1 MSMKR
6 RRTVRLL
13 GAGLA
18 VLVPA
23 LAIAAFN
30 VPHAF
35 QSGEVLTAQ
44 NLNDNFNAVKTEL
57 ESLQARVA
65 ALEANHATK
74 AEVNT
79 VAARVTSVEATAAEL
94 SRVSLSKCQW
104 HWQTCNAAMSVECQL
119 TCPSGTYPI
128 AGGCDSA
135 AGNSVSEH
143 RPSVSMGMT
152 FPATPSSPKAY
163 NIYTC
168 ESADGVTQNTYALCC
183 PL

>member
-44 NLNDNFNAVKTEL
+44 NLNDNFNAVKAEL

-65 ALEANHATK
+65 ALENGRATK
-74 AEVNT
+74 AEVQAVQTKVTT
-79 VAARVTSVEATAAEL
+79 VEGTTTEL

-104 HWQTCNAAMSVECQL
+104 HWKTCNAQMSEECQL
-119 TCPSGTYPI
+119 TCPSGTFPL
-128 AGGCDSA
+128 AGGCDSTNA
-135 AGNSVSEH
+135 TSVSEH
-143 RPSVSMGMT
+143 RPSVAEGAA
-152 FPATPSSPKAY
+152 FPPSPSSPKAY
-163 NIYTC
+163 TIYTC
-168 ESADGVTQNTYALCC
+168 ESANGVLQNTYALCC